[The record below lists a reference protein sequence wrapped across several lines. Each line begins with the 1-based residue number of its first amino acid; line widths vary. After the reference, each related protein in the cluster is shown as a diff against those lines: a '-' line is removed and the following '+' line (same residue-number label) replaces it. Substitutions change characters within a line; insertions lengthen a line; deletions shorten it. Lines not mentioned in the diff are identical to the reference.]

1 MQEKLKCC
9 FCGKEITEVRNYNN
23 PEPLNCDEGTVCC
36 IECDVTIVRPFRR
49 IVWKSWVDKEMERKI
64 TEHFRSLSV
73 EMLRKTLP
81 QEMLYEKDKWDRYI
95 KQLNIGL

>member
-49 IVWKSWVDKEMERKI
+49 IVWKPWVDKEMERKI

-73 EMLRKTLP
+73 GMLRKTLP
-81 QEMLYEKDKWDRYI
+81 VGMLCEKEKWDEYI
-95 KQLNIGL
+95 KKLNIGL